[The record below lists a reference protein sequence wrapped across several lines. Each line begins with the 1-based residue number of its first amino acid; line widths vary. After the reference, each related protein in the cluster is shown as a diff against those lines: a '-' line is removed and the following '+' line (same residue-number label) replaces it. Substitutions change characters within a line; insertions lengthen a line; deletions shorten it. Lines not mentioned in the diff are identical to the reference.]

1 MNTVVWLMI
10 VINAHGGTAIIG
22 PEFTTE
28 AKCKQNAVVVQK
40 AIEDARWGT
49 TLKTPLCVR
58 IEK

>member
-10 VINAHGGTAIIG
+10 VMNVHGSTVSTG

-28 AKCKQNAVVVQK
+28 AKCKQAAVVVQK
-40 AIEDARWGT
+40 TVEDARWGT
-49 TLKTPLCVR
+49 VMKTPLCVR